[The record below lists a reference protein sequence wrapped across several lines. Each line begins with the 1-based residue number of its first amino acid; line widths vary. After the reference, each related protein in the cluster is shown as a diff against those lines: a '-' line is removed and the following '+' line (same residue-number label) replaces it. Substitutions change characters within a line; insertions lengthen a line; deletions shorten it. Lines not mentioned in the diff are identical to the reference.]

1 MKKVMFIGPI
11 GCGKT
16 TLTQRLQGLALNY
29 DKTQAV
35 AFYPDMIDTPGE
47 YMLHRQYYSA
57 LSVTAAEADVVALMQ
72 SVSDEEQLFAPGF
85 GGIFNKPIIGI
96 VSKSDEATSSA
107 QIEQLQQRL
116 REAGAQQ
123 LFCLS
128 AVDET
133 GIAQLLSYLK
143 EEEDETLH

>member
-16 TLTQRLQGLALNY
+16 TLTQRLQGLELNY

-35 AFYPDMIDTPGE
+35 AFYPEMIDTPGE
-47 YMLHRQYYSA
+47 YLLHRQYYSA
-57 LSVTAAEADVVALMQ
+57 LSVTATEADVIALMQ
-72 SVSDEEQLFAPGF
+72 SVTDEEQLFSPGF

-96 VSKSDEATSSA
+96 VSKSDEAISA
-107 QIEQLQQRL
+107 EQVEQHKQRL
-116 REAGAQQ
+116 REAGAQR

-128 AVDET
+128 AVAET
-133 GIAQLLSYLK
+133 GIAELSSYLK
-143 EEEDETLH
+143 EEEDETIY